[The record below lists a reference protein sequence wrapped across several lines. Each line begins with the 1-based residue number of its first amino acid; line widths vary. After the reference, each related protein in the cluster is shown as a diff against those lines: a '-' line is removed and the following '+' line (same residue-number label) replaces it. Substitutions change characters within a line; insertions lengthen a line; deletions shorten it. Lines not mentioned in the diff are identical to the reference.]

1 MEHRRARRV
10 STQISAL
17 IRNRGVP
24 VAYCA
29 TRDISLEGAQLN
41 CGGMDFE
48 SRAPL
53 EVDFH
58 LEGPSGR
65 HQVRMSGVVMHCANG
80 RIGVLFTNRE
90 PETIRQLE
98 DLIED
103 AVALQETGEEQES
116 GAAAEACYTIFL

>member
-1 MEHRRARRV
+1 
-10 STQISAL
+10 
-17 IRNRGVP
+17 

-80 RIGVLFTNRE
+80 RIGILFTTRE
-90 PETIRQLE
+90 PEALHKLE
-98 DLIED
+98 DLIQDALSVEGEGED
-103 AVALQETGEEQES
+103 QE
-116 GAAAEACYTIFL
+116 ADRAAEACYTIFL